1 MLVIFWSNL
10 NNAFT
15 VKSNAVNVTGP
26 VKILYIKHHTHAE
39 SSVSAQCLL
48 KKKKKQKD
56 LPGGSDCKAS
66 ADSAED
72 PGLISG
78 SGRSPGEG
86 NGNPLQYSCHPP
98 QKRGSK

>member
-15 VKSNAVNVTGP
+15 VKSNALNVTRP
-26 VKILYIKHHTHAE
+26 VKILYIKHYIHAE
-39 SSVSAQCLL
+39 SSVSAQCLF
-48 KKKKKQKD
+48 KKKKKD
-56 LPGGSDCKAS
+56 FPGGSDCTTS

-86 NGNPLQYSCHPP
+86 NGNPLECSYPP
-98 QKRGSK
+98 PKKRGSK